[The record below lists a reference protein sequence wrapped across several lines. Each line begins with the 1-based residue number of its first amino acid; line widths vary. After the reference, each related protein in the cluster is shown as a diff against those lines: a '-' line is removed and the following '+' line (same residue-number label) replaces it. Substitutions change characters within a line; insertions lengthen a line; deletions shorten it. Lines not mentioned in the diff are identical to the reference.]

1 MDRRTHIPASE
12 LTGVNNAIE
21 FYIKYR
27 YQEIDVEDLKVI
39 RRLLKKIEEDYYRA
53 YTHDPDDFETIRKRK
68 AGRKSTYSE
77 DNEKEIVRLHS
88 EGHSLR
94 KIAEETGSTIGRI
107 NAVLKKQRD
116 CDKTINTNDRFWD
129 LLDTWMQKE
138 EREKQADNEGK
149 SGY

>member
-1 MDRRTHIPASE
+1 M
-12 LTGVNNAIE
+12 
-21 FYIKYR
+21 
-27 YQEIDVEDLKVI
+27 
-39 RRLLKKIEEDYYRA
+39 
-53 YTHDPDDFETIRKRK
+53 
-68 AGRKSTYSE
+68 
-77 DNEKEIVRLHS
+77 
-88 EGHSLR
+88 R
-94 KIAEETGSTIGRI
+94 KIAEETGSTIGRV